1 MISLPVSREVRR
13 WSNEVWHAA
22 VILMFSICL
31 SVFLG
36 EFTFLEGSEALY
48 KGLLRF
54 FRIAGLLCLPPYLL
68 SAIFGK
74 LGTLSQKMQ
83 GAFIQI
89 REKQDLEFHR
99 VKHWLLRPFQGI
111 GIGLLFGAKLLS
123 VLQPVTGS
131 TVTPP
136 AFMPTGQFQ
145 LGRFLLVVGVTVFL
159 SVLLSALW
167 TLDDLGIR
175 YFNRQSHE
183 IRMIGKYAGTF
194 LPALF
199 GFYGIFNLFSQ
210 FHETQA
216 LFYLLQVLVILY
228 PPFTVFTVFHIH
240 FVQKRAEILLDRL
253 LIDRRK

>member
-1 MISLPVSREVRR
+1 ME
-13 WSNEVWHAA
+13 
-22 VILMFSICL
+22 
-31 SVFLG
+31 
-36 EFTFLEGSEALY
+36 
-48 KGLLRF
+48 
-54 FRIAGLLCLPPYLL
+54 
-68 SAIFGK
+68 K
-74 LGTLSQKMQ
+74 LGTLSQSKK

-89 REKQDLEFHR
+89 NEKRDLEFHR

-123 VLQPVTGS
+123 ILQPMTGS
-131 TVTPP
+131 AATPP
-136 AFMPTGQFQ
+136 GLVPTGQFQ
-145 LGRFLLVVGVTVFL
+145 LGRFVVVVGVTVFL
-159 SVLLSALW
+159 SVFLSALW

-199 GFYGIFNLFSQ
+199 GFCGIFNLFSQ